1 MLYGRQAAA
10 LYGTGSGYNEGR
22 LSFDLPGGQYGGAEL
37 VMIGLDDERAAQTGF
52 QVVVNGVEVFSGAS
66 GFPKV
71 PDGDNGEGG
80 GDRYWGPMRVAI
92 PAGVLRPGQNTIA
105 LRNTTGWLGYLG
117 VPYILIN
124 EVRLNY

>member
-10 LYGTGSGYNEGR
+10 LYGAGSGYSEGR
-22 LSFDLPGGQYGGAEL
+22 VSIELPGGRYGEADL
-37 VMIGLDDERAAQTGF
+37 VLTGLDDERAAQTGF
-52 QVVVNGVEVFSGAS
+52 QVLVNGVMLFDGPS

-80 GDRYWGPMRVAI
+80 GDRHWGRMVVTI
-92 PAGVLRPGQNTIA
+92 PAGVLRPGQNTVV

-124 EVRLNY
+124 GVRLVY